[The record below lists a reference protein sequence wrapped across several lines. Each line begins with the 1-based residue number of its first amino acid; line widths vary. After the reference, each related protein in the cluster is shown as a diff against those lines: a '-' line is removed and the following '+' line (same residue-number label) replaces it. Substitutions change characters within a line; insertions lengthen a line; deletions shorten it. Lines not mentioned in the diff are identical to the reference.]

1 MKSFYWV
8 LSALSLSLGQ
18 AAGYLV
24 SPAGTAAPGS
34 NEDCSLWYR
43 YVNGSDCEAVEVLY
57 EITATEFEEW
67 VINRHSISFIFTNA
81 YLPRIRS

>member
-1 MKSFYWV
+1 MKSFYWA
-8 LSALSLSLGQ
+8 LSALGLSLGQ

-67 VINRHSISFIFTNA
+67 VINRHC
-81 YLPRIRS
+81 P